1 MPKISKTPKV
11 KKIATKKKT
20 STVKAKE
27 TPVKKKT
34 VKKPATKKATK
45 TSSVKKEAPK
55 KTNKVIVDIISDE
68 NESFFGYD
76 ENNQNEEPINLAPV
90 FSSWPNFDKK
100 NKAEDILSEIDDEE
114 EEEIREEDED
124 GDDFTEE
131 NEEYDKQKKF
141 FSDWASQNAPKEGE
155 EKPSL
160 APVKK
165 SIGLYRRQAIFYLG
179 ATLILLLAVAYFF
192 FVKLTVL
199 ISPQGETI
207 NDSVSFNVVAT
218 DASSTA
224 TSTDSAEAVNKTI
237 NGNLQITEVDAEKT
251 YQTASED
258 TSEDESTGLVM
269 GTVTLINK
277 YNKTQPLVAKTRL
290 LSPDGKLFRLKEAVS
305 IPAGGTA
312 TASVYADKN
321 GSDMAVDA
329 NTRFTIP
336 GLWAGI
342 QDRIYAENSA
352 PLTYQLQEKRIIKQ
366 SDLDKAK
373 KDINEVINLKI
384 KNQLQS
390 VTSDKAAV
398 SGDIDDE
405 IVTEFNAKV
414 GDERSDFTVK
424 AKKKVVIATFS
435 KNKVIELAKAR
446 LSLVISDDKQ
456 LSNFNTNQITYSLE
470 NYDQS
475 NKTAEIKAYFTGLM
489 SLKSDSSLI
498 DRKKLVGL
506 NEKQISQYLDTF
518 PEVKEYKL
526 EFWPSFIKTAPNLP
540 DRINI
545 KINE

>member
-20 STVKAKE
+20 SAAKTKE
-27 TPVKKKT
+27 APAKKKV
-34 VKKPATKKATK
+34 VKKPAAKKAAK
-45 TSSVKKEAPK
+45 TSSVTKETPK

-68 NESFFGYD
+68 KESFFGYD
-76 ENNQNEEPINLAPV
+76 GNDQNDEPINLAPV
-90 FSSWPNFDKK
+90 FSSWPDFDKK
-100 NKAEDILSEIDDEE
+100 NKAEDILSETD
-114 EEEIREEDED
+114 EEDEISEEENEYNEA
-124 GDDFTEE
+124 FAEE

-141 FSDWASQNAPKEGE
+141 FSDWASQNALKEGE
-155 EKPSL
+155 ERPSL
-160 APVKK
+160 APAKK

-199 ISPQGETI
+199 VSPQGETI

-218 DASSTA
+218 DTSSTA
-224 TSTDSAEAVNKTI
+224 TSTESAEAVNKTI
-237 NGNLQITEVDAEKT
+237 NGDLQITEVSAEKT

-258 TSEDESTGLVM
+258 VSSDESTGLVS

-305 IPAGGTA
+305 VPAGGTA
-312 TASVYADKN
+312 TASVYADKT
-321 GSDMAVDA
+321 GADMAVDA

-342 QDRIYAENSA
+342 QDRIYAENPA
-352 PLTYQLQEKRIIKQ
+352 PLTYQIQEKRIVKQ

-373 KDINEVINLKI
+373 KDINEVIDLKI
-384 KNQLQS
+384 KNQLQT

-398 SGDIDDE
+398 SGDIDDD
-405 IVTEFNAKV
+405 IITEFNAKV
-414 GDERSDFTVK
+414 GDEKSEFTVK

-435 KNKVIELAKAR
+435 KDKVIELAKAR
-446 LSLVISDDKQ
+446 LALVISDDKQ
-456 LSNFNTNQITYSLE
+456 LSNFNTSQITYSLE

-518 PEVKEYKL
+518 PEIKEYKL

-545 KINE
+545 QINN

>member
-11 KKIATKKKT
+11 KKIAAKKKT

-34 VKKPATKKATK
+34 VKKPTVKKAAK

-68 NESFFGYD
+68 QESFFGYD
-76 ENNQNEEPINLAPV
+76 GNDQNAEPINLAPV

-100 NKAEDILSEIDDEE
+100 NEAEDILSETDEEDEDIQEE
-114 EEEIREEDED
+114 EEEDDEA
-124 GDDFTEE
+124 FAEE

-155 EKPSL
+155 ERPSL

-237 NGNLQITEVDAEKT
+237 NGNLQITEVSAEKT
-251 YQTASED
+251 YQTASD
-258 TSEDESTGLVM
+258 DVSGDESTGLVT

-321 GSDMAVDA
+321 GADMAVDA

-342 QDRIYAENSA
+342 QDRIYAENPA
-352 PLTYQLQEKRIIKQ
+352 PLTYQLQEKRVIKQ

-373 KDINEVINLKI
+373 KDINEVIDLKI
-384 KNQLQS
+384 KNQLQTI
-390 VTSDKAAV
+390 TSDKAAV

-414 GDERSDFTVK
+414 GDEKSDFTVK
-424 AKKKVVIATFS
+424 AKKKVIIATFS
-435 KNKVIELAKAR
+435 KDKVIELAKAR

-456 LSNFNTNQITYSLE
+456 LSNFNTSQITYSLE
-470 NYDQS
+470 NYDQL